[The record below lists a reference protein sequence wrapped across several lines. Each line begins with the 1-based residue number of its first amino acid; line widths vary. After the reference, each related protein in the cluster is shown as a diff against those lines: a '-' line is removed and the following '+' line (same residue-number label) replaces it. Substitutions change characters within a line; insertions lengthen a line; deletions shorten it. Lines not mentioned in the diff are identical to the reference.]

1 MNIKNT
7 LDAIVKTIAP
17 NTIIRA
23 EQEAYELGRRNG
35 VIAERRS
42 IQKRINA
49 YSLADFSNQTLRLG
63 YDYGVAVALGE
74 IPSDKEED

>member
-1 MNIKNT
+1 MQY
-7 LDAIVKTIAP
+7 KTIIDSIVRSVAP

-23 EQEAYELGRRNG
+23 EQEAYDLGRRNG

-42 IQKRINA
+42 IQKRISA
-49 YSLADFSNQTLRLG
+49 YSLKDFSNQTLRLG

-74 IPSDKEED
+74 IPSEKEKI

>member
-1 MNIKNT
+1 MEY
-7 LDAIVKTIAP
+7 KTIIDSIVRSVAP

-42 IQKRINA
+42 IQKRISA
-49 YSLADFSNQTLRLG
+49 YSLKDFSNQTLRLG

-74 IPSDKEED
+74 IPSEKEKI

>member
-1 MNIKNT
+1 MQY
-7 LDAIVKTIAP
+7 KTIIDSIVRSVAL

-23 EQEAYELGRRNG
+23 EQEAYDLGRRNG

-42 IQKRINA
+42 IQKRISA
-49 YSLADFSNQTLRLG
+49 YSLKDFSNQTLRLG

-74 IPSDKEED
+74 IPSEKEKI